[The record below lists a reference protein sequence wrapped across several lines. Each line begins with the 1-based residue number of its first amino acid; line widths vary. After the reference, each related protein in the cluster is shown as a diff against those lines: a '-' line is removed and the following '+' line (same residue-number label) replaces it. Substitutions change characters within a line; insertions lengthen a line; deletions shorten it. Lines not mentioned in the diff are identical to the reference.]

1 MKKKSEINGIIEKTH
16 QDTDQKVPIRFKLL
30 KALEASIVVD
40 FEGKLLDCNSKALAL
55 FGLTNKEFLNS
66 HVQDILDSTIKESLK
81 TLKSAKNRPEAYFI
95 ERFHKNYCNN
105 KNCLEVK
112 GRAFQ
117 DDDQDLILLSFRDIS
132 SQLKAE
138 SELSRL
144 KQLLDMAVEAVFILD
159 VNTRHYIYVNQTA
172 LEMYGYTRE
181 EFFKLYPS
189 DIEID
194 LPLKDD
200 ADWEKHIEDI
210 RRSKG
215 KLIANGINIK
225 KDKST
230 FPVEASISYNTLDN
244 EIYLLVMIRDVSL
257 RQKRIA
263 ELKKLSRAVEQSPAS
278 VVITN
283 TKGDIEYVNPKFT
296 EVTGFS
302 SEEAIGQ
309 NPKVLKSGLQGP
321 EIYKEMWDTISAKK
335 EWRGEFH
342 NRKKNGELFW
352 EFASIS
358 PVLDDNGDISHYIAV
373 KEDITQRKELEEKLN
388 NSYRKLELLNK
399 NLESRIIA
407 EVGKNREKDQLILHQ
422 SRNAQMGEL
431 LSMIAHQWR
440 QPLNAISTAMIDLS
454 LKNAMGETSQEKI
467 AELASFV
474 EKTTQKLSR
483 TIDDFMDFYHSDQ
496 KKALFHLKSV
506 FDNVLN
512 LMGSQLQAS
521 GVTVANNFDE
531 NLKLFGCQNMFEQVL
546 INFLANSREAYL
558 NYPAD
563 DKTISMTVSENQDE
577 VRLMIEDKAGG
588 IETNII
594 ERIFDPYFTTKE
606 KKSGTGN
613 GLYMSKTIIE
623 NNFNGSVLVENTAT
637 GAKFTLILPK
647 KQST

>member
-1 MKKKSEINGIIEKTH
+1 
-16 QDTDQKVPIRFKLL
+16 
-30 KALEASIVVD
+30 
-40 FEGKLLDCNSKALAL
+40 
-55 FGLTNKEFLNS
+55 
-66 HVQDILDSTIKESLK
+66 
-81 TLKSAKNRPEAYFI
+81 
-95 ERFHKNYCNN
+95 
-105 KNCLEVK
+105 
-112 GRAFQ
+112 
-117 DDDQDLILLSFRDIS
+117 
-132 SQLKAE
+132 
-138 SELSRL
+138 
-144 KQLLDMAVEAVFILD
+144 
-159 VNTRHYIYVNQTA
+159 
-172 LEMYGYTRE
+172 
-181 EFFKLYPS
+181 
-189 DIEID
+189 
-194 LPLKDD
+194 
-200 ADWEKHIEDI
+200 
-210 RRSKG
+210 
-215 KLIANGINIK
+215 
-225 KDKST
+225 
-230 FPVEASISYNTLDN
+230 LDN

>member
-278 VVITN
+278 VVIT
-283 TKGDIEYVNPKFT
+283 KI
-296 EVTGFS
+296 
-302 SEEAIGQ
+302 
-309 NPKVLKSGLQGP
+309 
-321 EIYKEMWDTISAKK
+321 
-335 EWRGEFH
+335 
-342 NRKKNGELFW
+342 
-352 EFASIS
+352 
-358 PVLDDNGDISHYIAV
+358 
-373 KEDITQRKELEEKLN
+373 
-388 NSYRKLELLNK
+388 
-399 NLESRIIA
+399 
-407 EVGKNREKDQLILHQ
+407 
-422 SRNAQMGEL
+422 MG
-431 LSMIAHQWR
+431 
-440 QPLNAISTAMIDLS
+440 
-454 LKNAMGETSQEKI
+454 
-467 AELASFV
+467 
-474 EKTTQKLSR
+474 
-483 TIDDFMDFYHSDQ
+483 
-496 KKALFHLKSV
+496 
-506 FDNVLN
+506 
-512 LMGSQLQAS
+512 
-521 GVTVANNFDE
+521 
-531 NLKLFGCQNMFEQVL
+531 
-546 INFLANSREAYL
+546 
-558 NYPAD
+558 
-563 DKTISMTVSENQDE
+563 
-577 VRLMIEDKAGG
+577 
-588 IETNII
+588 
-594 ERIFDPYFTTKE
+594 
-606 KKSGTGN
+606 
-613 GLYMSKTIIE
+613 
-623 NNFNGSVLVENTAT
+623 
-637 GAKFTLILPK
+637 
-647 KQST
+647 